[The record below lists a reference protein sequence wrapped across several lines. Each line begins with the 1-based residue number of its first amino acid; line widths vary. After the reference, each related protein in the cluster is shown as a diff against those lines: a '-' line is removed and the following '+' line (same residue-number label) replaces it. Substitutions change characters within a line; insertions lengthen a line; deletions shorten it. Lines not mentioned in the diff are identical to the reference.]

1 MIEAKTLKE
10 LAGRQQTTMDNIVR
24 EYLQHL
30 FLSSLYQE
38 KKSELLLF
46 KGGTALR
53 LVWRSPRFSEDLD
66 FTGSK
71 ISIVQIETLM
81 EAALE
86 KVESE
91 GIKTDIEESKKTSGG
106 YLAIF
111 HFKTNE
117 YESGIQIEVSLRAE
131 PKNAGVTSL
140 VNSNLLP
147 PYTLVHLDE
156 PKLVGEK
163 IQACLTRGKSRD
175 FYDLYFMLRSRMAFK
190 ETFLK
195 DKTLKAKLLKAVKAQ
210 TLDLKS
216 ELKRFLPVN
225 QHMLLKNLKSTLL
238 TEIERTFP
246 SPINQRI
253 IRIS

>member
-1 MIEAKTLKE
+1 
-10 LAGRQQTTMDNIVR
+10 MDNVVR

-30 FLSSLYQE
+30 FLSFLYQE
-38 KKSELLLF
+38 KKSEALLF

-71 ISIVQIETLM
+71 IFISQIESLM

-111 HFKTNE
+111 HFKTDE

-131 PKNAGVTSL
+131 PKEAGVAALIQSDL
-140 VNSNLLP
+140 IP
-147 PYTLVHLDE
+147 AYTLMHLDQ
-156 PKLVGEK
+156 KRLVGEK
-163 IQACLTRGKSRD
+163 IQACLTRAKARD
-175 FYDLYFMLRSRMAFK
+175 FYDLYFILRSRMAFK
-190 ETFLK
+190 ETFSK
-195 DKTLKAKLLKAVKAQ
+195 DKTLKVNLIAMIEHQKL
-210 TLDLKS
+210 DIRS

-225 QHMLLKNLKSTLL
+225 QHMLLRNLKATLL
-238 TEIERTFP
+238 AEIERNLP
-246 SPINQRI
+246 
-253 IRIS
+253 